1 VKNSLGLSQNV
12 TKPGCRKTPVQV
24 FMHLAAFTHYNC
36 PMNESAHILVVDDHR
51 DIRDLVGRYL
61 RRQGFRTSEAAG
73 AAEARTQ
80 LNAGAYDLV
89 ILDIMM
95 PGEDGLSL
103 CRFLRESKGPP
114 VILLSAMAED
124 TDRIVGLEI
133 GADDY
138 LAKPFNPRELLA
150 RIRAVLRRSQDRK
163 VRLEQDETRAKWH
176 FDRWTLCAAERA
188 LLDENGVKTPLS
200 SGEFK
205 LLRIFLNRPGQVL
218 SRDQLL
224 DLTQGRAAKAF
235 DRAIDNQISRLR
247 QKVEQDPMHPTL
259 IQTIWGDGYML
270 CTQVKAETQTETA
283 S

>member
-1 VKNSLGLSQNV
+1 MSEN
-12 TKPGCRKTPVQV
+12 
-24 FMHLAAFTHYNC
+24 
-36 PMNESAHILVVDDHR
+36 AHILVVDDHK

-61 RRQGFRTSEAAG
+61 RRQGFRTTEAAN
-73 AAEARTQ
+73 AAEARTH
-80 LNAGAYDLV
+80 LNAGAFDLV
-89 ILDIMM
+89 VLDIMM

-103 CRFLRESKGPP
+103 CRFLRESSGPP
-114 VILLSAMAED
+114 VIFLSAMAED

-138 LAKPFNPRELLA
+138 LTKPFNPRELLA
-150 RIRAVLRRSQDRK
+150 RMRAVLRRSKDAH
-163 VRLEQDETRAKWH
+163 VRLEQGETHAKWH
-176 FDRWTLCAAERA
+176 FDRWVLCAAERA
-188 LLDENGVKTPLS
+188 LIDDSSTKTPLS

-205 LLRIFLNRPGQVL
+205 LLRILLNRPNQVL

-247 QKVEQDPMHPTL
+247 QKIERDPARPTL

-270 CTQVKAETQTETA
+270 CVHVQTDAQEDVIV
-283 S
+283 